1 MDDSEADGA
10 GGGAPRAG
18 EKHDGSTIATTGGAQ
33 HLPPADELVADGTV
47 STTPRSVW
55 PTMSMDDTAYYWR
68 GQLGWVRS
76 FSDGSYTLHDG
87 CTTPVTDTLTP
98 HGFKYEIKLKFIE
111 WIKQSREMAACMRDG
126 HAWWP
131 IPMHGGPDL

>member
-18 EKHDGSTIATTGGAQ
+18 EKHDGSTIATAGGAQ

-47 STTPRSVW
+47 STTPV
-55 PTMSMDDTAYYWR
+55 WR

-76 FSDGSYTLHDG
+76 FR
-87 CTTPVTDTLTP
+87 PVAAS
-98 HGFKYEIKLKFIE
+98 
-111 WIKQSREMAACMRDG
+111 WIDVPTR
-126 HAWWP
+126 
-131 IPMHGGPDL
+131 